1 MYSDKGHHLMCKLL
15 VGVIASMWNLIGLH
29 SVQMFEIL
37 FHWLASIEV
46 VLGIRWLFSG
56 FVGFMTC

>member
-1 MYSDKGHHLMCKLL
+1 MCKLL